1 MLSGRVPLRIA
12 LLYPPPW
19 KISRPGEAPP
29 PSGEGPPAD
38 HAEGDLDSDFY
49 QTPYGLFSLGAQA
62 IRAGHSA
69 KVLNLSGFAWS
80 RVEEVIG
87 ALDADVYGLSCWT
100 ANRRGVGY
108 VARLVKQL
116 RPKATVVVGGPHATP
131 LAGEMLTHHPE
142 IDLVT
147 VGESEETLREIVH
160 RLESRQ
166 SLEGIAGSVFRS
178 AGQPVYGPK
187 RPAIANLDL
196 LESPHRHF
204 DTHIVMTSRG
214 CPWQCTFC
222 GAETSWGR
230 GYRSQSIPY
239 VVDALASALER
250 LPVKMIQI
258 KDDTFTAN
266 QKRVR
271 QLCQA
276 IRARGLSFLWSCDT
290 RVDVLSEDLLREMR
304 LAGCQRLSLGVESG
318 SQAVLDAIQKKISV
332 QEIVEAAAMAKKVGI
347 RVRFY
352 MMLGN
357 RGETEETFRETLAFL
372 ERAAPHE
379 YLFSCLSIYPG
390 TLDFDDA
397 RRAGWL
403 DPEVYFRGDFQELKT
418 PFDASPAL
426 AQRMTEWFAHN
437 KGLRVGFR
445 ETAADFRRILA
456 ELGDHHAAHL
466 DLAGAL
472 YDEGDLDGAARHAM
486 RALELGHP
494 CPGLCL
500 NTLACIAWRR
510 GDVPA
515 MQDFFLRAAKTDPQ
529 HDVLIQ
535 NVQRARAW
543 FKARGPE
550 CNAPL
555 ELDARHEFIL
565 LEKNA
570 QPTLPGP
577 LPDDFAVWN
586 EPPRAEPTALTAG
599 GKLRVIGS

>member
-357 RGETEETFRETLAFL
+357 RGETAETFRETLAFL
-372 ERAAPHE
+372 ERAAPHDVGPVA
-379 YLFSCLSIYPG
+379 LRGVAVDPAVG
-390 TLDFDDA
+390 LDQPQVGGRRRELREGPLAVEPAAHLEHVGDRGLRGEAPREDHA
-397 RRAGWL
+397 RGVVSVARAGAV
-403 DPEVYFRGDFQELKT
+403 PEVAVVVRPPPHQPVEGLE
-418 PFDASPAL
+418 
-426 AQRMTEWFAHN
+426 RR
-437 KGLRVGFR
+437 GLRGVRDGR
-445 ETAADFRRILA
+445 EGRAHRTASAPREPA
-456 ELGDHHAAHL
+456 GDHHGV
-466 DLAGAL
+466 AGAL
-472 YDEGDLDGAARHAM
+472 FEG
-486 RALELGHP
+486 
-494 CPGLCL
+494 
-500 NTLACIAWRR
+500 
-510 GDVPA
+510 
-515 MQDFFLRAAKTDPQ
+515 
-529 HDVLIQ
+529 
-535 NVQRARAW
+535 
-543 FKARGPE
+543 
-550 CNAPL
+550 
-555 ELDARHEFIL
+555 
-565 LEKNA
+565 
-570 QPTLPGP
+570 
-577 LPDDFAVWN
+577 
-586 EPPRAEPTALTAG
+586 
-599 GKLRVIGS
+599 